1 MAYRIL
7 LDCDPGLDDALALLL
22 AHGDPDIELVAVTAV
37 GGNVGLDNTTEN
49 ALALREYL
57 GFDKIPVAAGAG
69 KPLVREAKS
78 AAHVHGER
86 GLGTV
91 RLPASVLPLD
101 ERHAVDLIIDTITKE
116 PGAIHLVAT
125 GPLTNIALALEKEP
139 SIARLVASFTIMG
152 GSFTRGNATPAAEF
166 NIYADP
172 EAAKIVFDADWQV
185 TMVGLDLTLQ
195 AQANGPVVDRLRE
208 LGALADELI
217 VPLATFWRDPND
229 AEWDG
234 QAVHDVVA
242 VAYVTRPDLFA
253 SRPARVE
260 IETRGEFTEGM
271 TVVNFASPNPNAMV
285 PVTLDVNGFW
295 AYVEHVYG
303 RVAKQITAKRGASA
317 GAATPAAPANP
328 ASPAD
333 PSAATPAAA
342 SADPLYTAKRGSTQK
357 RGE

>member
-1 MAYRIL
+1 MWHGGGMAYRIL
-7 LDCDPGLDDALALLL
+7 LDCDPGLDDALALVL
-22 AHGDPDIELVAVTAV
+22 AHGDPDIELVAVTTV
-37 GGNVGLDNTTEN
+37 GGNVGITNTTKN

-57 GFDKIPVAAGAG
+57 GFDAVPVARGAG
-69 KPLVREAKS
+69 KPLTREAKNAS
-78 AAHVHGER
+78 HVHGER

-91 RLPASVLPLD
+91 ELPEPTLALD
-101 ERHAVDLIIDTITKE
+101 DRHAVDVIIETILAA
-116 PGAIHLVAT
+116 PSSIHLVAT

-195 AQANGPVVDRLRE
+195 AQANGPVIERLRA

-217 VPLATFWRDPND
+217 LPLATFWRDHND
-229 AEWDG
+229 DEWDG

-260 IETRGEFTEGM
+260 VETRGEFTEGM
-271 TVVNFASPNPNAMV
+271 TVVDFNAPNPNAIV

-303 RVAKQITAKRGASA
+303 LV
-317 GAATPAAPANP
+317 
-328 ASPAD
+328 
-333 PSAATPAAA
+333 AAA
-342 SADPLYTAKRGSTQK
+342 R
-357 RGE
+357 